1 MKERYLGKTIKEWT
15 SELGCS
21 RDRIYAIKKRNKC
34 SLGEAVEMIRSGSG
48 RKKKNNTGIHSM
60 GRIESAVLKAWK
72 RGERSAE
79 EISEI
84 TGYPLNVIDRYV
96 PVQE

>member
-1 MKERYLGKTIKEWT
+1 MRERYLGKTVKEWT
-15 SELGCS
+15 KDLGCS
-21 RDRIYAIKKRNKC
+21 RDRIYSLKKRNKC
-34 SLGEAVEMIRSGSG
+34 TLGEAVEMIRSGSG

-60 GRIESAVLKAWK
+60 GRIEAAVLKAWK
-72 RGERSAE
+72 RGERSAK

-96 PVQE
+96 PVKE